1 MIRILVADDHAIVR
15 DGLRLLLNAE
25 TDLQVI
31 AEAAN
36 GREAVQMNK
45 ELEPDLVIMDIGMPE
60 LNGIDATE
68 RIRTHSP
75 NTQVIILSM
84 YSTGEHIVRAL
95 KAGALGYLLKSSAGS
110 ELVRAVRMVAAKH
123 RYLSLEVSDTLVS
136 RYLQEIDQEV
146 SETPLATL
154 SAREREVLQL
164 TVEGKSPAQIAALL
178 FLSRKTVVTYKSRL
192 MRKLA
197 IDDLPTLTKF
207 AIQHGL
213 TLSE

>member
-1 MIRILVADDHAIVR
+1 
-15 DGLRLLLNAE
+15 
-25 TDLQVI
+25 
-31 AEAAN
+31 
-36 GREAVQMNK
+36 
-45 ELEPDLVIMDIGMPE
+45 MPE

-68 RIRTHSP
+68 RIRQHSP

-95 KAGALGYLLKSSAGS
+95 KAGALGYLLKASSGS
-110 ELVRAVRMVAAKH
+110 ELVRAVRMVVAKH

-154 SAREREVLQL
+154 STREREVLQL
-164 TVEGKSPAQIAALL
+164 TVEGKSPAQIAAQL

-197 IDDLPTLTKF
+197 IEDLPTLTKF

-213 TLSE
+213 THSE

>member
-45 ELEPDLVIMDIGMPE
+45 ELKPDLVIMDIGMPE

-95 KAGALGYLLKSSAGS
+95 KGGALGYLLKASAGS

-123 RYLSLEVSDTLVS
+123 RYLSLEVSDTLVN
-136 RYLQEIDQEV
+136 RYLQEIDQEI